1 MEEKHAM
8 RDGGSDLSPAQTA
21 AEGLLALLK
30 ARGVDYL
37 FANAGTDF
45 PAILEAYARAPQSGL
60 DCPVP
65 VTVPHEH
72 AAVSMAHGHYL
83 ASGRPQAVMVHVS
96 VGLANSLC
104 GLMNAAREN
113 VPLFMMA
120 GRTPIT
126 EEGAPGSRDV
136 SIHWGQE
143 MFDQAG
149 MLREMVKW
157 DYELRTPDQL
167 PTLVDRALA
176 LAMSDPM
183 GPICLGLPREV
194 LGAELDGA
202 TLASARPV
210 APVRLDGVD
219 ETAIDEAAAILARA
233 ERPLVITG
241 RSGRD
246 PAAVEA
252 LADFAGRAAIPVVEY
267 RPGYMNLPDDHPM
280 HAGFDFAADFA
291 QVDAVMVLDTPAPWL
306 PGRHAWP
313 RAARV
318 IQIGVDPL
326 AAAIPV
332 RGFPADV
339 TIAARPAAA
348 LPRLAAAFARIAD
361 PARVAARRQA
371 IAARPPRP
379 GPPADPPPTMTRAWA
394 SACLQG
400 AKGADAIVVNELGAL
415 RPLLRFTEP
424 GTFFGP
430 GNAGGLGWA
439 LPAALGIKLAAPER
453 LVIACVGDGSCMFAN
468 PVACHQTAAAQG
480 LATLTL
486 VFNNRRWEAVRTAA
500 LSVYPAGATARTND
514 PAFVSL
520 EPSPA
525 FEDIARAC
533 GLHGEAVADPAAL
546 PAVLERAIARVRSGE
561 PVLLNILID

>member
-1 MEEKHAM
+1 MAGDKAIREGRGEPV
-8 RDGGSDLSPAQTA
+8 PAQTVA
-21 AEGLLALLK
+21 DALLALLK

-60 DCPVP
+60 DCPAP
-65 VTVPHEH
+65 VAVPHEH
-72 AAVSMAHGHYL
+72 AAVSMAHGHTL
-83 ASGRPQAVMVHVS
+83 VSGRPQAVMVHVS

-113 VPLFMMA
+113 IPLFMMA

-126 EEGAPGSRDV
+126 EDGSPASRDV

-157 DYELRTPDQL
+157 DYELRTADQL
-167 PTLVDRALA
+167 PTVIDRALA

-183 GPICLGLPREV
+183 GPVHLGLPREV
-194 LGAELDGA
+194 LGAGIDAA
-202 TLASARPV
+202 TLAAARPI
-210 APVRLDGVD
+210 APARLDGVD
-219 ETAIDEAAAILARA
+219 EAAIEEAAAILARA
-233 ERPLVITG
+233 ERPLVVTG

-246 PAAVEA
+246 PAAVGA
-252 LADFAGRAAIPVVEY
+252 LADFASRAAIPVVEY
-267 RPGYMNLPDDHPM
+267 RPNYMNLPDDHPM
-280 HAGFDFAADFA
+280 HAGFDFGEDFA
-291 QVDAVMVLDTPAPWL
+291 RVDAIVVLDTPAPWL
-306 PGRHAWP
+306 PARHAWP

-326 AAAIPV
+326 AAGIPV

-339 TIAARPAAA
+339 TIAARAAAA
-348 LPRLAAAFARIAD
+348 LPRLEEAFARIAD

-371 IAARPPRP
+371 IATRAPRP
-379 GPPADPPPTMTRAWA
+379 GAPASPPPTMTRAWA
-394 SACLQG
+394 SACLQR
-400 AKGADAIVVNELGAL
+400 AKGPDAIVVNELGAL
-415 RPLLRFTEP
+415 RPLLRFAAP

-430 GNAGGLGWA
+430 SNAGGLGWA
-439 LPAALGIKLAAPER
+439 LPASLGIKLAAPER

-468 PVACHQTAAAQG
+468 PVACHQVAAAQG

-500 LSVYPAGATARTND
+500 LSVYPAGATARAND
-514 PAFVSL
+514 PALVSL

-525 FEDIARAC
+525 FAEVARAC
-533 GLHGEAVADPAAL
+533 GIDGETVSDPAAL
-546 PAVLERAIARVRSGE
+546 PATLARAIARVRAGT
-561 PVLLNILID
+561 PVLLDILID

>member
-1 MEEKHAM
+1 MEGQHAM
-8 RDGGSDLSPAQTA
+8 GDGRADLSSAQTV
-21 AEGLLALLK
+21 AEGLLALLR
-30 ARGVDYL
+30 ARGVDCL

-45 PAILEAYARAPQSGL
+45 PALLEAYARAPQSGL
-60 DCPVP
+60 DYPAP
-65 VTVPHEH
+65 IAVPHEH

-126 EEGAPGSRDV
+126 EEGAPASRDV

-157 DYELRTPDQL
+157 DYELRTADQL
-167 PTLVDRALA
+167 QTVVDRALSLA
-176 LAMSDPM
+176 LSDPM
-183 GPICLGLPREV
+183 GPVHLALPREV
-194 LGAELDGA
+194 LGAGLDGA
-202 TLASARPV
+202 TLAGARPV

-219 ETAIDEAAAILARA
+219 EAAIEEAAAILARA
-233 ERPLVITG
+233 ERPLIVTG

-246 PAAVEA
+246 PAAVGA
-252 LADFAGRAAIPVVEY
+252 LAAFAEQAAIPVVEY
-267 RPGYMNLPDDHPM
+267 RPNYMNLPDDHPM
-280 HAGFDFAADFA
+280 HAGFDFDADFA
-291 QVDAVMVLDTPAPWL
+291 QVDAVLVLDTPAPWL
-306 PGRHAWP
+306 PARHAWP

-348 LPRLAAAFARIAD
+348 LPRLGAAFARLAD

-371 IAARPPRP
+371 TAAEPSRPA
-379 GPPADPPPTMTRAWA
+379 PPAGPPPTMTRAWA
-394 SACLQG
+394 SACLQR
-400 AKGADAIVVNELGAL
+400 AKDADAVVVNELGAL
-415 RPLLRFTEP
+415 RPLLHFTEP

-430 GNAGGLGWA
+430 SNAGGLGWA
-439 LPAALGIKLAAPER
+439 LPASLGLKLAAPER

-468 PVACHQTAAAQG
+468 PVACHQVAAAQG

-500 LSVYPAGATARTND
+500 LSVYPDGATARTND
-514 PAFVSL
+514 PALVSL

-525 FEDIARAC
+525 FADIARAC
-533 GLHGEAVADPAAL
+533 GLHGEAVRDPAAL
-546 PAVLERAIARVRSGE
+546 PDVLARAIERVRGGE
-561 PVLLNILID
+561 PVLLDILID